1 MEFVELSG
9 QNPWWQNKA
18 SIDSD
23 FDIVKWIEKTV
34 HWMPKLVEG
43 ISTAPFALH
52 FILGPR
58 QVGKTTVLKLLAKN
72 LLERRDARSIFFFNC
87 ENVADYKELEE
98 VLRSYLEFRQSVGI
112 SASVILLDEVT
123 FPKEWYRA
131 VKSLVDKGA
140 FKNDVLVLTGSTSI
154 AVKREVELFPGRRG
168 NGKDYL
174 LLPLSFRGFLNVV
187 DKPLVEK
194 IKPVSNI
201 GEIKNC
207 IANASIFEKE
217 LEVHL
222 ARYIEYGGFPLS
234 LAVDAGKEEAKRAY
248 LAWVKNAILKSDRS
262 DLIAR
267 QVVKVI
273 IECLQTDVSWEG
285 LSKKIE
291 LKSPKTVSA
300 YVDLLKS
307 IFVVNVLYNLDLSG
321 KRIMF
326 AKNKKIHF
334 RDSLLLDLFE
344 DWCLVKARDKQAALV
359 ESLVVEHLCRQF
371 PDNVFFWKNGSEID
385 AVVLDNGELHG
396 FEAKS
401 GSAEPSQRVP
411 SQLKSFFTICR
422 RSGQKSGSKHSGIPL
437 SVFLSVF
444 DV

>member
-1 MEFVELSG
+1 MEFVELFG
-9 QNPWWQNKA
+9 QNPWWKDKGL
-18 SIDSD
+18 IDND
-23 FDIVKWIEKTV
+23 FDIVKWNEKKF
-34 HWMPKLVEG
+34 HWIPKLVES
-43 ISTAPFALH
+43 ICIEPFSLH

-58 QVGKTTVLKLLAKN
+58 QVGKTTVLKLLAKVM
-72 LLERRDARSIFFFNC
+72 LQKRDPRSIFFFNC

-98 VLRSYLEFRQSVGI
+98 VLKAYLEFRQANGI
-112 SASVILLDEVT
+112 STSCVILLDEVT

-131 VKSLVDKGA
+131 VKSLIDKGA
-140 FKNDVLVLTGSTSI
+140 FRNDVLVLTGSTSI

-168 NGKDYL
+168 KGGDYL
-174 LLPLSFRGFLNVV
+174 LLPLSFRGFLNIV
-187 DKPLVEK
+187 DKSLVEK
-194 IKPVSNI
+194 IKPMSSI

-207 IANASIFEKE
+207 VANALMFEKE
-217 LEVHL
+217 LNAHL
-222 ARYIEYGGFPLS
+222 EQYIDCGGFPLS
-234 LAVDAGKEEAKRAY
+234 MAVDAGKEEAKRAY
-248 LAWVKNAILKSDRS
+248 LAWVKNAVLKSDRS

-307 IFVVNVLYNLDLSG
+307 IFVVNVLYTLDLSG

-344 DWCLVKARDKQAALV
+344 DWCLVKAADKQAAV
-359 ESLVVEHLCRQF
+359 CESLVVEHLCRQF
-371 PDNVFFWKNGSEID
+371 PDKVFFWKNGSEID
-385 AVVLDNGELHG
+385 AVVLDNSDLHG
-396 FEAKS
+396 FEVKS
-401 GSAEPSQRVP
+401 GQAESRHRVP
-411 SQLKSFFTICR
+411 SQLKNFFTICKR
-422 RSGQKSGSKHSGIPL
+422 TGSKHSGIPL
-437 SVFLSVF
+437 SVFLSIF